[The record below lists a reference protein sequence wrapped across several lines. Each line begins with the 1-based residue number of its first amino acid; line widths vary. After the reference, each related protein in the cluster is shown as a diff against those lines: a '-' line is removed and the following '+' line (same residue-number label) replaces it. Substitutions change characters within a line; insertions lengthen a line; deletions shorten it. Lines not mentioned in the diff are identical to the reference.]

1 MRGNPTNSCVSGTAY
16 LPIGELSKRTGCNI
30 DTIRYYE
37 KIGVLAP
44 PLRTEGGHRIYGP
57 DHVRRLSFVR
67 RARGLGFTLEEVRA
81 LLALEQHGQSCPDVR
96 KVALRHLADVRSK
109 IADLQAMEAALE
121 ILEAR
126 CAEGTA
132 EACPMIEALSQ
143 V

>member
-1 MRGNPTNSCVSGTAY
+1 MRRSLTNPCESGIAC
-16 LPIGELSKRTGCNI
+16 LPIGELSRRTGCNI
-30 DTIRYYE
+30 ETIRYYE
-37 KIGVLAP
+37 KIGVVLP
-44 PLRTEGGHRIYGP
+44 PLRTTGGHRIYGP

-81 LLALEQHGQSCPDVR
+81 LLSLEQRGQPCSDVR
-96 KVALRHLADVRSK
+96 KVAVCHLADVRSK
-109 IADLQAMEAALE
+109 IAELRAMEAALE

-143 V
+143 A